1 MRRSRRRSKNKKTE
15 SSRGWKLG
23 DFHLI
28 SPRMTSPNPPKAG
41 SPFKRDDAPS
51 AVERKEGSGRPSRLE
66 QSAALRARGGSIWD
80 LANPQLREITVYE
93 PGKPIEETARELG
106 IEPDA
111 IIKLASNENPLG
123 PSPKAIEAM
132 RAALSNAHLY
142 PDGSGFYLCKAVA
155 AKLGLAPDNVIL
167 GNGSNEVI
175 EFLGHAFLNPGDDV
189 IIFQYAFII
198 YKLLA
203 TSFAARTIE
212 LPTPKFQQDL
222 GATLEAITPKTRLIF
237 IPNPNNPTG
246 ALVSQRAIDSFM
258 SRVSENIVVVF
269 DEAYFEFLDDPP
281 DTLQYVREGRNVVV
295 LRTFSKIHGLA
306 GLRLG
311 YGIATADLI
320 EVLHKTRQPFNVNS
334 IAQAGALAAL
344 EDDAHLR
351 ETKRV
356 IDEGRAYLQE
366 QFAEMQVPFVPAV
379 ANFVMVNVGD
389 GCAVFEK
396 LLRRQIIVRPLKGY
410 GLPEWVR
417 ITVGTMEENRKLIAA
432 LSEVMLG

>member
-1 MRRSRRRSKNKKTE
+1 
-15 SSRGWKLG
+15 
-23 DFHLI
+23 
-28 SPRMTSPNPPKAG
+28 MTS
-41 SPFKRDDAPS
+41 
-51 AVERKEGSGRPSRLE
+51 VWE
-66 QSAALRARGGSIWD
+66 
-80 LANPQLREITVYE
+80 LANPQLRNLAVYE

-106 IEPDA
+106 VDPST

-123 PSPKAIEAM
+123 PSPKALHAM
-132 RAALSNAHLY
+132 RTALEKAHLY
-142 PDGSGFYLCKAVA
+142 PDGSGFYLRKAIAARLGVA
-155 AKLGLAPDNVIL
+155 PGNVIL

-189 IIFQYAFII
+189 ITCQYAFIV

-203 TSFAARTIE
+203 TAFGVRTIE
-212 LPTPKFQQDL
+212 TPSPDYRQNLD
-222 GATLEAITPKTRLIF
+222 ATLEAITAKTRIIF

-246 ALVSQRAIDSFM
+246 TLISQRAIDSFM
-258 SRVSENIVVVF
+258 SRVPDSIIVVF

-281 DTLQYVREGRNVVV
+281 DTLGFAREGRNVVV

-306 GLRLG
+306 GLRIG
-311 YGIATADLI
+311 YALAAPQII

-356 IDEGRAYLQE
+356 VDEGRAFLQA
-366 QFAEMQVPFVPAV
+366 QFADMKLPFVPAV

-389 GCAVFEK
+389 ACAVFEK
-396 LLRRQIIVRPLKGY
+396 LLRRKIIVRPLKGY
-410 GLPEWVR
+410 GLPEWIR
-417 ITVGTMEENRKLIAA
+417 ISVGTMEQNRKLIAA
-432 LSEVMLG
+432 LKNLSDSTD